1 MSYQEQKSLVSLI
14 SSILIFVVYSWVL
27 IERVAQSKL
36 EEVEML
42 RFWGMAIIILILISI
57 VVKVVITVLFTIG
70 YRIATKTNEPSF
82 SDELDQLIDLKSL
95 KGSYFIFMVGFGL
108 AMCSVAIYESV
119 SLMFIILLVTG
130 FISEAAG
137 EVRKIYLY
145 RKGV

>member
-27 IERVAQSKL
+27 IERVSHGNL

-42 RFWGMAIIILILISI
+42 RFWGMAIIVLILISI
-57 VVKVVITVLFTIG
+57 VVKVIITVLFTIG

-95 KGSYFIFMVGFGL
+95 KSSYFIFMVGFGL
-108 AMCSVAIYESV
+108 AMCAVAIYESV
-119 SLMFIILLVTG
+119 SMMFIILFVTG
-130 FISEAAG
+130 FIAEAAG